1 MSGKKQFWGV
11 MNNYNYN
18 NTTVSRGGEKAYGMN
33 QETWSWQGSIKTR
46 VWCDKEGV
54 NRFKVMLIPHPQTGV
69 GVEQELV
76 QGTLDGN
83 EIKVWCLEEI
93 NLLKESV

>member
-1 MSGKKQFWGV
+1 M
-11 MNNYNYN
+11 
-18 NTTVSRGGEKAYGMN
+18 
-33 QETWSWQGSIKTR
+33 
-46 VWCDKEGV
+46 
-54 NRFKVMLIPHPQTGV
+54 NRFKVMLIPHPQTRV

>member
-54 NRFKVMLIPHPQTGV
+54 NRFKVELIPHPQTGD
-69 GVEQELV
+69 GVWLPIAS
-76 QGTLDGN
+76 GTLGGR
-83 EIKVWCLEEI
+83 EIVCGEHYDA
-93 NLLKESV
+93 